1 MHKKLVLFIFF
12 LCFYSVWAYSQE
24 TSALF
29 LSEKFI
35 EARVGDTIRI
45 YVRNSG
51 SGEIVMKNAPVGAE
65 FKADG
70 RFEWL
75 VPKEAEDTKL
85 TVEFFLLDSMKLM
98 DIKSVFIHIQAHH
111 SPPKFFVHSNIETK
125 NNFYELHP
133 GQLLELSVVGYAA
146 EDSSKVVLDH
156 YFNDNEGEYLIGN
169 GKVEIIHNTLTFRW
183 SPLEIHLDQ
192 KYFSLTVNAHDT
204 QGQSSQIVFLFIINR
219 KNEPPYFKFPV
230 LDEYLIHANEG
241 LEVDVT
247 ALDPDQD
254 SLVFSMEIPTTIGNP
269 RISDGRFYWKLNP
282 YQIDQLKRQFPIEVR
297 ITVSE
302 RTTENPLSI
311 AKSFLIKP
319 SIKNEPPRILN
330 LQNED
335 IHEGLP
341 FHRTIFVQDANDDF
355 NELHFEILGA
365 PQGLKWEAINN
376 ALDLSWTPDYDIIGV
391 EMKPKKFDM
400 LMVAEDPNG
409 SIDQRAFTLT
419 VHHRENTEITYQNY
433 LEFRDEAIFLV
444 EHLSEMHI
452 DLERRE
458 GRVKNLKKGL
468 SVATM
473 LFATYSAAGNVLSDG
488 SAAKKAVPY
497 IGIMAAVAGGINAFG
512 FNDLNKYGS
521 LKGQIY
527 LLQQK
532 LIYSLAILK
541 EYNIEGPGSPNL
553 ENAKFRDQLANY
565 EQRMVQDKLNFKS
578 YYNSYKDLNYIQRK
592 TKLQLK
598 AHASQGKVPEG
609 LLFIDLTKI

>member
-1 MHKKLVLFIFF
+1 MYKNLVLYF
-12 LCFYSVWAYSQE
+12 LFLFLTTVQVFGQE
-24 TSALF
+24 SSLF
-29 LSEKFI
+29 LSEKFVD
-35 EARVGDTIRI
+35 AKVGDTIS
-45 YVRNSG
+45 VDVQHSG
-51 SGEIVMKNAPVGAE
+51 AGETIMKNAPEAAS
-65 FKADG
+65 FTTDG
-70 RFEWL
+70 RFEWI
-75 VPKEAEDTKL
+75 VPEEAEDTKL
-85 TVEFFLLDSMKLM
+85 TVEFFLLDSMKLL
-98 DIKSVFIHIQAHH
+98 DIKSIFIRVQAHL
-111 SPPKFFVHSNIETK
+111 SPPKFFVHSNLETK

-133 GQLLELSVVGYAA
+133 GQMIEMSVVGYAA
-146 EDSSKVVLDH
+146 QDSSKVVLDH
-156 YFNDNEGEYLIGN
+156 FFNDNEGEFHIGN
-169 GKVEIIHNTLTFRW
+169 GKVEIIHNQLTFRW
-183 SPLEIHLDQ
+183 SPLDIHLEQ
-192 KYFSLTVNAHDT
+192 KYFSLTVNAIDS

-219 KNEPPYFKFPV
+219 KNEAPYFKFPV
-230 LDEYLIHANEG
+230 LDEYLIHTNEG
-241 LEVDVT
+241 LEVDIT
-247 ALDPDQD
+247 AIDPDQD
-254 SLVFSMEIPTTIGNP
+254 SLVFNMEIPTTIGNP
-269 RISDGRFYWKLNP
+269 SISNGKFYWKLNP

-297 ITVSE
+297 VTVSE
-302 RTTENPLSI
+302 RSTENPLSI

-335 IHEGLP
+335 VHEGLH

-355 NELHFEILGA
+355 NELKFSILGA
-365 PQGLKWEAINN
+365 PKGLKWEAINN
-376 ALDLSWTPDYDIIGV
+376 ALDLSWTPGYDIIGV

-433 LEFRDEAIFLV
+433 LEFREEASFLI
-444 EHLSEMHI
+444 ENLSEMHT

-473 LFATYSAAGNVLSDG
+473 LFATYSAAGNVLSDE
-488 SAAKKAVPY
+488 STAKKAVPY

-521 LKGQIY
+521 LKGQIF

-532 LIYSLAILK
+532 LMYSLAILK

-553 ENAKFRDQLANY
+553 ENAKFRDQLY
-565 EQRMVQDKLNFKS
+565 GYDQRMVQDKLNFKS
-578 YYNSYKDLNYIQRK
+578 YYTSYKDLNYIQRK

-598 AHASQGKVPEG
+598 AYAANGKVPKG
-609 LLFIDLTKI
+609 LLFIDLTQI